1 MSWVEENYEPDWKE
15 RDFRTNMA
23 ECRDCGADIVWMIT
37 INSKN
42 IPVDLESAED
52 ELDID
57 SGIKVVFNRQRGHI
71 CHFDTCE
78 VRILKSELR

>member
-1 MSWVEENYEPDWKE
+1 MSWADWNH
-15 RDFRTNMA
+15 DGYDPGTNIS

-37 INSKN
+37 VNNKN
-42 IPVDLESAED
+42 IPVDLESAEN

-57 SGIKVVFNRQRGHI
+57 SPLKVTFSRQRGHV

-78 VRILKSELR
+78 VRKLKNELR